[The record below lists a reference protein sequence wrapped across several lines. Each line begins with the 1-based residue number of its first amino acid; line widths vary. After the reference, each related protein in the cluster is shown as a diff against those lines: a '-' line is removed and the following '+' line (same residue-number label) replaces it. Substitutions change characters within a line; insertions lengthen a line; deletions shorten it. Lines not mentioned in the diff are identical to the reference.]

1 MDELREHKDEMTI
14 IAITHRKAVIRPED
28 HVIEL
33 PSRRPADIP
42 EDEEPPEDT
51 GARDETLLL
60 SK

>member
-1 MDELREHKDEMTI
+1 MTI

-28 HVIEL
+28 NVIEL

-42 EDEEPPEDT
+42 EDDDQPAEAGET
-51 GARDETLLL
+51 DETLLL